1 MLINAPHPHSLVVDG
16 VAEAEMG
23 TRRGEWGEGSDIWG
37 PMGKLGVLGGVLGLG
52 GSRKLFSSL
61 YFRGS
66 SPVWVSLWSP
76 PPPTSSSL
84 CW

>member
-37 PMGKLGVLGGVLGLG
+37 PVGKLGGLG
-52 GSRKLFSSL
+52 GE
-61 YFRGS
+61 RGEN
-66 SPVWVSLWSP
+66 
-76 PPPTSSSL
+76 
-84 CW
+84 